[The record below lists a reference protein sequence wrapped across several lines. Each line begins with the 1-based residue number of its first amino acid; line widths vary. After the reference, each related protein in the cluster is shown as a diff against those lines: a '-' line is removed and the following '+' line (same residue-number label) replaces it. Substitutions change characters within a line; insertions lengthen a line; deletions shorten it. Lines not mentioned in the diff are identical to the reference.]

1 MEYKKVIWDMLNE
14 ARVQIN
20 RKKILFHVVPKNK
33 ATFQAKFKFY
43 VEI

>member
-1 MEYKKVIWDMLNE
+1 MLNE

-20 RKKILFHVVPKNK
+20 CKNILFDVVSENK